1 MEKNLEALKAAL
13 DAEAA
18 GMNPSRSF
26 KANAEAFKAA
36 SVAFH
41 DFLLKSIDACGGDTD
56 YIPDAN
62 VLSLD
67 IDHAFQ
73 AGEEAADAKVP
84 LAPEYSTMNHAALG
98 LVRGADLG
106 GHLVAAE

>member
-1 MEKNLEALKAAL
+1 MEKHLEALKAAL

-18 GMNPSRSF
+18 GMNPIRSF

-41 DFLLKSIDACGGDTD
+41 DFLLKSIKACGGDTD
-56 YIPDAN
+56 YMPDAN

-84 LAPEYSTMNHAALG
+84 LVPEYDTMNHRALG
-98 LVRGADLG
+98 IVHGAVIGRLE
-106 GHLVAAE
+106 AAE